1 MKITLLP
8 KTRFGKWSL
17 GLIIAFFLLFQS
29 RQLVKIHYYG
39 TGGKTFFSNMPLA
52 LLMIGAWLAGSL
64 SFFTGIVSFFKKE
77 RSVVVLVCV
86 LFGLFIFT
94 FGVGEVLFPH

>member
-64 SFFTGIVSFFKKE
+64 SFFI
-77 RSVVVLVCV
+77 L
-86 LFGLFIFT
+86 IFT
-94 FGVGEVLFPH
+94 IVQVDKKNPQKIFEMVIDGEFRNNAFRFIQ